1 MPSSYTCLRY
11 HLIWSTKHRQPLIS
25 EDIRDRLFQYIGGII
40 RDDGGK
46 LLAAGGMPD
55 HVHLLADIGKQQSV
69 VDAVRDIKANSSGW
83 IHKTFPQFQSF
94 AWQTGY
100 GAFTVSYSSVE
111 AVKNYI
117 ANQAEHHRQRT
128 FQEEFVEFLQRHGI
142 EYDDRYL
149 WE

>member
-11 HLIWSTKHRQPLIS
+11 HLVWSTKHRQPLIS

-117 ANQAEHHRQRT
+117 ANQAEHHRKRT

>member
-83 IHKTFPQFQSF
+83 IHKTFPQYQSF

-142 EYDDRYL
+142 EYDERYL

>member
-55 HVHLLADIGKQQSV
+55 HVHLLADIGKHQSV

>member
-83 IHKTFPQFQSF
+83 IHKTFPQYQSF

>member
-11 HLIWSTKHRQPLIS
+11 HLVWSTIHRQPLIS

-117 ANQAEHHRQRT
+117 ANQAEHHRKRT